1 MTTFGMDEWLNA
13 GRTLLDAPIPAEQYM
28 NLILE
33 RQRVYE
39 AANPPVK
46 WARTLPEWFV
56 WPGDD
61 DFVILPDRTT
71 APKPEPTRTDADRL
85 ADAQAGVARWTER
98 LAAAEAAWTAA
109 YDRARPKTTDNA
121 VVNIPLARRQ
131 RGLDSQLRRVSE
143 ATKVR
148 DNARAK
154 LAMAEARVRKYAARI
169 TGGKA

>member
-1 MTTFGMDEWLNA
+1 MSTFGMDEWLNA
-13 GRTLLDAPIPAEQYM
+13 GRTLLDALIPAEQYM
-28 NLILE
+28 DIILE

-39 AANPPVK
+39 AAHPPVK

-61 DFVILPDRTT
+61 DFVILPDRVT
-71 APKPEPTRTDADRL
+71 PEPRSTRTDTDRL

-98 LAAAEAAWTAA
+98 LARAEAAWEAA
-109 YDRARPKTTDNA
+109 YNRARPMTTDNA

-169 TGGKA
+169 ASAS